1 MPGGYGGIMQKLT
14 IASRKSP
21 LAMWQA
27 QFVKHALEKNYPQL
41 EVIIKGM
48 STKGDEIIDRPL
60 AKIGGKG
67 LFVKELEHA
76 LLQGEADIAVHSMK
90 DVPMHLPQGLVLPVI
105 CERGEVRDVL
115 VSSKYSCFDELP
127 AGARI
132 GTSSARRKALI
143 NYYYP
148 AMAPIDVRGN
158 VHTRLKKLD
167 SGEYDALIMAGAG
180 LERLD
185 ESSRIREFM
194 SVSQWL
200 PSPGQG
206 ALGIECR
213 ADDLVTQ
220 SIIEVLDDPLTNY
233 QVTAER
239 AVSRA
244 LNGSCSV
251 PLAANADVDGNIL
264 KLKAWLA
271 VPDVSRFIEVFGQ
284 GALNQAQAIGE
295 QVAQD
300 MLDSGAQEVLDQM
313 GH

>member
-1 MPGGYGGIMQKLT
+1 MQKLT

-27 QFVKHALEKNYPQL
+27 QFVKQALEKNYPQL
-41 EVIIKGM
+41 EVVIKGM

-60 AKIGGKG
+60 TKIGGKG

-76 LLQGEADIAVHSMK
+76 LLKGEADIAVHSMK
-90 DVPMHLPQGLVLPVI
+90 DVPMHLPEGLVLPVV

-115 VSSKYSCFDELP
+115 VSSNYSCFDDLP

-148 AMAPIDVRGN
+148 RLASVDVRGN
-158 VHTRLKKLD
+158 VHTRLKKLE

-180 LERLD
+180 LERLE
-185 ESSRIREFM
+185 ESARICDYI

-213 ADDLVTQ
+213 AGDSVTQ

-244 LNGSCSV
+244 LNGGCSL
-251 PLAANADVDGNIL
+251 PLAAHADVHENTL

-271 VPDVSRFIEVFGQ
+271 VPDSSRFIEASGQ
-284 GALNQAQAIGE
+284 GGLEQAQAIGE
-295 QVAQD
+295 EVAQD
-300 MLDSGAQEVLDQM
+300 MLSNGAQEVLDQI

>member
-1 MPGGYGGIMQKLT
+1 MQKLI

-27 QFVKHALEKNYPQL
+27 QFVKQALEKHYPQL
-41 EVIIKGM
+41 DVVIKGM

-60 AKIGGKG
+60 TKIGGKG

-90 DVPMHLPQGLVLPVI
+90 DVPMHLPEGLVLPVV

-143 NYYYP
+143 NYYYS
-148 AMAPIDVRGN
+148 AMAPVDVRGN

-180 LERLD
+180 LERLE
-185 ESSRIREFM
+185 ESSRICEYI

-213 ADDLVTQ
+213 AGDSVTQ

-244 LNGSCSV
+244 LNGGCSV
-251 PLAANADVDGNIL
+251 PLAAHADLDENTL

-271 VPDVSRFIEVFGQ
+271 VPDSSRFIEASAY
-284 GALNQAQAIGE
+284 GALSQAQAIGE
-295 QVAQD
+295 KVAQD
-300 MLDSGAQEVLDQM
+300 MFNNGAQEVLDQI
-313 GH
+313 GR